1 MLVIEGERSS
11 EALEPANFP
20 HQLRHLIRAIEHLT
34 ESRKVSRMPVKA
46 KLMKTRR
53 KCKLSMELC
62 CEFTGIVM
70 KTRLPVPCFLERY
83 FSAEVTFCQHQ
94 TRL

>member
-1 MLVIEGERSS
+1 
-11 EALEPANFP
+11 
-20 HQLRHLIRAIEHLT
+20 
-34 ESRKVSRMPVKA
+34 
-46 KLMKTRR
+46 
-53 KCKLSMELC
+53 MELC